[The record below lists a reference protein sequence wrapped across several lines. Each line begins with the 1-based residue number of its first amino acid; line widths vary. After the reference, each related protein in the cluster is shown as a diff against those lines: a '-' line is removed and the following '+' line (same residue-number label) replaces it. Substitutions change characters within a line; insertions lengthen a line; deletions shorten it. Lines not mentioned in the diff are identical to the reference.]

1 MARAARSLWA
11 AALLLYV
18 LYNLIIFTTWAAVGA
33 DYRDLV
39 SEPVALKR
47 LVLPLALGAAF
58 LIGAVS
64 AAKAWRPVLKE
75 AAPAEPRW
83 ALWIILAGMVG
94 LFAADV
100 ASAQWSA
107 LSVRHLA
114 MLVAS
119 GGLVGFNEEVV
130 ARGVLVVGLR
140 TRTSNELWVWLGSSA
155 LFGAMH
161 LPNALFGLPWY
172 GGVIQAVLASLAGG
186 ALYVLRRTSGGL
198 ILPMVMHGL
207 WDFTSFAAQASH
219 GYSPVSA
226 LFQFGSYA
234 LGIVGVVAVLRRDR
248 RAGSAA
254 PATPA

>member
-1 MARAARSLWA
+1 MARAARSFWV

-33 DYRDLV
+33 DYRNLV

-64 AAKAWRPVLKE
+64 ILRAWHPILKE
-75 AAPAEPRW
+75 AAPAGPRW
-83 ALWIILAGMVG
+83 ALWIILAGMAG
-94 LFAADV
+94 LFAANAAAAHWSV
-100 ASAQWSA
+100 LSA
-107 LSVRHLA
+107 RHLA
-114 MLVAS
+114 MLIAAGV
-119 GGLVGFNEEVV
+119 LVGFNEEVV
-130 ARGVLVVGLR
+130 ARGLLVVGLR

-172 GGVIQAVLASLAGG
+172 GGVTQAVLASLAGG

-198 ILPMVMHGL
+198 ILPMVTHGL

-219 GYSPVSA
+219 GYSAMSA

-234 LGIVGVVAVLRRDR
+234 LGIAGVIAVLRRDR
-248 RAGSAA
+248 PARSAA
-254 PATPA
+254 PATPV